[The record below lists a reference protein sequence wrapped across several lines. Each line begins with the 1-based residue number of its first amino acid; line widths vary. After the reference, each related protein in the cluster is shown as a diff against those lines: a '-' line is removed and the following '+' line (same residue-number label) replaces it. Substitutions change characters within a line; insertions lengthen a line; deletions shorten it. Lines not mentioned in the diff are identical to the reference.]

1 MRTVPQISQPQLVL
15 HDNLPEEGVVLDT
28 DLPEPFGSA
37 MIWKLETNRALKLLK
52 LEERKI
58 CELKYINVILLLVNV
73 FVITSPGRILM

>member
-52 LEERKI
+52 LEESKI